1 MPHDRPRQGRRGQHH
16 PPQTCVRVDKAATDR
31 DHQVYL
37 AGRSPNG
44 QKVAFS
50 QRLNR
55 CENRVIEKFENTL
68 AKSSAQRIICR
79 CLSIET
85 RVQKNIGHESY
96 TIKTAHRVTAMQA
109 EWNAQMLQSPRRYLR
124 SEIHVHRIILHRGI
138 ASEDRYPEDVARR
151 EN

>member
-1 MPHDRPRQGRRGQHH
+1 M
-16 PPQTCVRVDKAATDR
+16 RVDKADIDR
-31 DHQVYL
+31 NHQVYL

-55 CENRVIEKFENTL
+55 CENRVVEKFENPL
-68 AKSSAQRIICR
+68 AIPSAQRIICR
-79 CLSIET
+79 CLGLET
-85 RVQKNIGHESY
+85 HVQKHIGHEPY

-109 EWNAQMLQSPRRYLR
+109 EWHAQMLQSPRRYLR
-124 SEIHVHRIILHRGI
+124 SAIHAHRIIRHPGI
-138 ASEDRYPEDVARR
+138 ASEDRYPEDMARR

>member
-1 MPHDRPRQGRRGQHH
+1 M
-16 PPQTCVRVDKAATDR
+16 RVDKAAIDSN
-31 DHQVYL
+31 HQVYL

-55 CENRVIEKFENTL
+55 CENRVVEKFENPL
-68 AKSSAQRIICR
+68 AKPSAQRIIRR
-79 CLSIET
+79 CLGIET
-85 RVQKNIGHESY
+85 RVQQHIAHKAY

-109 EWNAQMLQSPRRYLR
+109 EWNAHMLQSPRRYLR
-124 SEIHVHRIILHRGI
+124 SEIHAHRIIRHRGI
-138 ASEDRYPEDVARR
+138 ASGDRYPEDVARR